1 MYSLTISFGPAATTW
16 AFLFKEE
23 NTARNA
29 RVLAS
34 SNPEHATH
42 FSVND
47 DFGQWGSFAFSSVH
61 AILLEDLDLTEEARI
76 QRSIAEAHVRVK
88 VDQRAKSDPVIRAAM
103 NQAGPAILQPVPNR
117 FSN

>member
-16 AFLFKEE
+16 AFLFKEKTSAE
-23 NTARNA
+23 NAYGA
-29 RVLAS
+29 
-34 SNPEHATH
+34 ATCDGY
-42 FSVND
+42 FRIED
-47 DFGQWGSFAFSSVH
+47 DFGQTGYFESNARH
-61 AILLEDLDLTEEARI
+61 ALLLEDLDLTEEARI

-88 VDQRAKSDPVIRAAM
+88 VDQRAKSDPVIRSAM